1 MNRIAQHTALMTLT
15 LAAACAVAPAAT
27 ISEIAPSG
35 ADGSPPYLEITI
47 TQPVASIQVMVL
59 DARPDREQRVFA
71 DVSVAVDP
79 FTAVVMLHESGWS
92 NPTPFQSQFVAVDD
106 LGLGGEAVGASRRLV
121 VFDASDGLA
130 AGPTVPPLADWAS
143 TADMPAILDVVSY
156 TINGWPAR
164 AALDEPLIALAGN
177 ESAIR
182 MLSGPGFSDA
192 FGHAPASP
200 GWINSAA
207 PAPEPT
213 GALMMWIG
221 GLWLL
226 RSRSSGLKA
235 GFMAPAPPHLAGRR
249 RKNQIFAKCPC
260 ARTG

>member
-1 MNRIAQHTALMTLT
+1 MTRIARKTALTTLT

-27 ISEIAPSG
+27 ISEFAPSG

-79 FTAVVMLHESGWS
+79 LTAVVMLHEGAWS
-92 NPTPFQSQFVAVDD
+92 NPTPFQSQFIAVDD
-106 LGLGGEAVGASRRLV
+106 LGLGGEAAGASRRLV
-121 VFDASDGLA
+121 VFDTSDGLA

-164 AALDEPLIALAGN
+164 AAFDEPLVALTGN
-177 ESAIR
+177 QPAIR
-182 MLSGPGFSDA
+182 MLSGPAFSNG

-207 PAPEPT
+207 PLPEPA
-213 GALMMWIG
+213 GALMLWIG
-221 GLWLL
+221 GLWVL
-226 RSRSSGLKA
+226 RSRCSGLN
-235 GFMAPAPPHLAGRR
+235 GRFRAPAPPHLAGRR
-249 RKNQIFAKCPC
+249 RENQFFAKCPC